1 MNSVDELDTS
11 ISLPTNGM
19 LCDVMM
25 CLRCG
30 SRRQITNTPFV
41 SISLPIASTS
51 FTILIITETPW
62 WRMDPTCRKNYYAL
76 FKSFNL
82 YHECNL
88 PVNSTLVDCLREF
101 TSPDDIEGVSCK
113 GYFI

>member
-51 FTILIITETPW
+51 FIILIITETPW
-62 WRMDPTCRKNYYAL
+62 WRIDPTCRKNYYAL